1 MSLKVPKF
9 RNIAYLEDVY
19 NSYFSPNF
27 VAVFFFEFIVTRVSV
42 SKYSSG
48 FPQSVIVLELKLI
61 AVELTQ
67 EEAVIDLMWSYR
79 AAPCVALNLYYIL
92 SYLIM
97 KEVELDTLTSYNTD
111 TREGQLLKLFCV
123 RSSKFQ

>member
-1 MSLKVPKF
+1 MVLTYVKLISC
-9 RNIAYLEDVY
+9 RGCYLVKKKICKLSRGRIYEC
-19 NSYFSPNF
+19 
-27 VAVFFFEFIVTRVSV
+27 

-61 AVELTQ
+61 AVELMQ
-67 EEAVIDLMWSYR
+67 EEAVIDMMWSYR

-92 SYLIM
+92 FYLIM

-111 TREGQLLKLFCV
+111 TREGQSGNTCWHV
-123 RSSKFQ
+123 RPY

>member
-27 VAVFFFEFIVTRVSV
+27 VAVFFIEFIVTRVSG

-48 FPQSVIVLELKLI
+48 FPQSVIVLI
-61 AVELTQ
+61 
-67 EEAVIDLMWSYR
+67 
-79 AAPCVALNLYYIL
+79 N
-92 SYLIM
+92 
-97 KEVELDTLTSYNTD
+97 
-111 TREGQLLKLFCV
+111 
-123 RSSKFQ
+123 

>member
-1 MSLKVPKF
+1 M
-9 RNIAYLEDVY
+9 
-19 NSYFSPNF
+19 
-27 VAVFFFEFIVTRVSV
+27 TRVSG

-61 AVELTQ
+61 AVELMQ

-92 SYLIM
+92 FYLIM